1 MFNIY
6 VAAAKMLL
14 TGDGIL
20 KARDIVPDATRN
32 ERPAVQFLKLVA
44 PEEKEKQ
51 VEDKDDEEDN
61 EEGVDGD
68 INAKL
73 APAYADSAEANTS
86 SYED

>member
-1 MFNIY
+1 M
-6 VAAAKMLL
+6 VA
-14 TGDGIL
+14 
-20 KARDIVPDATRN
+20 
-32 ERPAVQFLKLVA
+32 
-44 PEEKEKQ
+44 EEKEKQ